1 MGILLLAKLESLRPA
16 IHPGITIQQILHPH
30 RPRPQVLQSH
40 LVRWDEDLATSTSD
54 DLLDN
59 EIRHIARRVGK
70 DAVAIERL
78 FVRLDQA
85 RAVPAGVDGGRAD
98 RMPCGSVASEKLC
111 AETWRGKTS
120 AGRGPYVEEGGFTI
134 VQVQCSNLA
143 TCIV

>member
-40 LVRWDEDLATSTSD
+40 LVRWDEDLATSTGNH
-54 DLLDN
+54 LLDDQ
-59 EIRHIARRVGK
+59 IRDIARRVGE
-70 DAVAIERL
+70 DAIAVQRF
-78 FVRLDQA
+78 FVRLDETC
-85 RAVPAGVDGGRAD
+85 AVPTGVDGGRAD

-111 AETWRGKTS
+111 AEAWRGKTS
-120 AGRGPYVEEGGFTI
+120 AGRRPYVEEGGVTI